1 MKPWLQRWEMSVSC
15 ALDQRNT
22 DTILRESTLDKF
34 VANTDIRGREDFSSQ
49 ELPVLGE
56 VATSYQ
62 SHLHMKR
69 VQLYIENIK
78 KPVPDS
84 QKFQV
89 SNLSFH
95 SEIWGEICLTLE
107 I

>member
-1 MKPWLQRWEMSVSC
+1 MHCTRE
-15 ALDQRNT
+15 T

-49 ELPVLGE
+49 DLPVFGE
-56 VATSYQ
+56 VAISYQ
-62 SHLHMKR
+62 SHLQMKR

-84 QKFQV
+84 QKFV
-89 SNLSFH
+89 LAINSCLSFH
-95 SEIWGEICLTLE
+95 SEI
-107 I
+107 